1 MMGEKIISK
10 QTEKEKM
17 LAGELYFAMDEELW
31 REHNHAQNILMKF
44 NNSPDENRSEIL
56 KELFGKTGE
65 NFCVKPNFRCDYGY
79 NIHVGENF
87 FANYD
92 CVILDVCKVTIG
104 DNCLMAPRVC
114 IYTATHP
121 LDVDLRISGL
131 EYGKPV
137 TIGNNVW
144 LGGSSVIA
152 PGVTIGDNSVV
163 AAGAV
168 VVKDVPANVVV
179 GGNPAKIIKHIVNN
193 N

>member
-31 REHNHAQNILMKF
+31 REHNHAQ
-44 NNSPDENRSEIL
+44 
-56 KELFGKTGE
+56 
-65 NFCVKPNFRCDYGY
+65 

-179 GGNPAKIIKHIVNN
+179 GGNPAKIIKHI
-193 N
+193 